1 MPGATTVGLVCR
13 EGVVLASERRYSYG
27 TFVMSKAAKKMFKV
41 SDTVGFACAGV
52 IGDMQVLAREANAYL
67 SIYRFERGREG
78 SVRNAAK
85 LISSLLSSR
94 RMFPYLAQTIIGG
107 MDNGKPGLYV

>member
-1 MPGATTVGLVCR
+1 
-13 EGVVLASERRYSYG
+13 
-27 TFVMSKAAKKMFKV
+27 MSKAAKKMFKV

-67 SIYRFERGREG
+67 SLYRVERGREG

-94 RMFPYLAQTIIGG
+94 RMCAYLAQTIIGG
-107 MDNGKPGLYV
+107 MDNGKPDLYVLDSIGRVVDAKFD

>member
-1 MPGATTVGLVCR
+1 
-13 EGVVLASERRYSYG
+13 
-27 TFVMSKAAKKMFKV
+27 MSKAAKRCSKYPTPSV
-41 SDTVGFACAGV
+41 FACAGV

-107 MDNGKPGLYV
+107 TDNGKPGLYVLDSHRLCPR

>member
-1 MPGATTVGLVCR
+1 
-13 EGVVLASERRYSYG
+13 
-27 TFVMSKAAKKMFKV
+27 MSKAAKKMFKV

-52 IGDMQVLAREANAYL
+52 IGDMQVLAREATAYL

-85 LISSLLSSR
+85 LLASLLSNR
-94 RMFPYLAQTIIGG
+94 RMLPDVAQTIIGG
-107 MDNGKPGLYV
+107 KDNGKPGWSAQGPIGSVRRDTVCALGSGGANA